1 MERHLH
7 PMLVHFP
14 IALLIISV
22 LFDAVGAAFKRDSL
36 REGALWLLG
45 LGLLGGVG
53 AVLSGDMAEEA
64 AKKVGIAEALLDRH
78 EIWALVTMWIFG
90 VLFVGRLFLRN
101 HFTALTLAI
110 YLVIASI
117 GIGTLSVTGYFG
129 GDLVYEHG
137 AGVRHAAQ
145 SLPPTESER

>member
-22 LFDAVGAAFKRDSL
+22 LFDVIGVAFKRDSL
-36 REGALWLLG
+36 REGALWLLV
-45 LGLLGGVG
+45 LGLLGGLG
-53 AVLSGDMAEEA
+53 AVLSGGMAEEVA
-64 AKKVGIAEALLDRH
+64 EKAGIAKALLERH
-78 EIWALVTMWIFG
+78 ETWAFVTMGIFG
-90 VLFVGRLFLRN
+90 VLFVWRLFLRN

-117 GIGTLSVTGYFG
+117 GIGTLGVTGYFG

-137 AGVRHAAQ
+137 AGVRQAAQ
-145 SLPPTESER
+145 SLPTDRE

>member
-1 MERHLH
+1 VERHLH

-22 LFDAVGAAFKRDSL
+22 LFDAAGVVFKRDSL
-36 REGALWLLG
+36 RESALWLLG

-53 AVLSGDMAEEA
+53 AVLSGDMAEEVA
-64 AKKVGIAEALLDRH
+64 EKAGIAEALLERH
-78 EIWALVTMWIFG
+78 ETWALVTMWIFG

-101 HFTALTLAI
+101 HFTTLTLAI

-117 GIGTLSVTGYFG
+117 GIGTLTVTGYLG
-129 GDLVYEHG
+129 GDLVYEYG
-137 AGVRHAAQ
+137 AGVRQ
-145 SLPPTESER
+145 VTRSLPTE

>member
-14 IALLIISV
+14 IALLITSV
-22 LFDAVGAAFKRDSL
+22 LFDAIGAAFRQDSL

-45 LGLLGGVG
+45 LGLLGGLG
-53 AVLSGDMAEEA
+53 AVLSGDMAEEVVEKA
-64 AKKVGIAEALLDRH
+64 GIAEALLERH
-78 EIWALVTMWIFG
+78 ETWAFVTMGIFG
-90 VLFVGRLFLRN
+90 VLFVGRVFLRN
-101 HFTALTLAI
+101 HFTTLTLAI
-110 YLVIASI
+110 YLVIALI

-137 AGVRHAAQ
+137 AGVRQAAQ
-145 SLPPTESER
+145 SLSTDSE